1 MKLMTGS
8 YICMQPHKYY
18 LFAATGD
25 GNYAKS
31 ARLYL
36 EEMKELD
43 INYSWLYDRFMKGS
57 HCECIRSFYER
68 L

>member
-18 LFAATGD
+18 LLAATGD

-43 INYSWLYDRFMKGS
+43 INYPWL
-57 HCECIRSFYER
+57 
-68 L
+68 